1 MPPMPQR
8 PQPRRAA
15 GPESPLGNAIQPP
28 RQQPLYETVRE
39 WTERYLEGPVYSRP
53 ARKRVAVL
61 VAGLIAGEQATVSH
75 WAGTVAG
82 LAISGAQEESIVRRL
97 QRIVDDARLD
107 PERLL
112 PTLFRA
118 WLPELLAGVIAAHA
132 ANEGSGPGH
141 HRRFRPLHL
150 VLDES
155 SKTDQVHLLVV
166 GLAYQGLVLPL
177 GVRCWPQNTPLPE
190 GEYWTQV
197 SRLLCEVQTVLPPV
211 LRDHVVLLADRG
223 FGHPRLIDLLGVLG
237 WAYVLRTQDQV
248 RLQLPDGTT
257 TPLRSLVTR
266 PGQVWLGGSTTD
278 GAATTAPVAPVAV
291 FKAAGWRTCQVVAL
305 WAAGQAAPWLL
316 LTDLPARATR
326 WRDYARRW
334 AIERLFL
341 AWKSHGWDLEASGLR
356 TPAQVGRLVSGLVLA
371 TWWRIAL
378 ALPVCLSHLAALS
391 ARAAHRL
398 PPPDTPLQLPLP
410 GLPGLPGLSPS
421 ADDLAP
427 PGAAPPPARP
437 WAAKFSL
444 FTWGIKVIRA
454 TACRSET
461 PALCWTFPFW
471 QAPVWSAHCARVASP
486 AA

>member
-1 MPPMPQR
+1 MPQR
-8 PQPRRAA
+8 TQTRRAA
-15 GPESPLGNAIQPP
+15 GPGSPIHPP
-28 RQQPLYETVRE
+28 RRQPLYETVQE
-39 WTERYLEGPVYSRP
+39 WTERYLEGPGYSRP

-61 VAGLIAGEQATVSH
+61 VAGLIAGEQATVSQ

-82 LAISGAQEESIVRRL
+82 LAISPAQEESIVRRL
-97 QRIVDDARLD
+97 LRLLDDARLD

-118 WLPELLAGVIAAHA
+118 WLPDLLAGVIAAHA
-132 ANEGSGPGH
+132 ANAGSGAGH

-150 VLDES
+150 VIDES

-166 GLAYQGLVLPL
+166 GLVYQGLVLPL

-197 SRLLCEVQTVLPPV
+197 SSLLCEVQTVLPPV

-248 RLQLPDGTT
+248 RVHLPDGTT

-266 PGQVWLGGSTTD
+266 PGQVWLGGSTTE
-278 GAATTAPVAPVAV
+278 GTAATAPVAV
-291 FKAAGWRTCQVVAL
+291 FKAAGWRTCQVVAI
-305 WAAGQAAPWLL
+305 WAAGQPVPWLL
-316 LTDLPARATR
+316 LTNLPARATR
-326 WRDYARRW
+326 WRDYAQRW

-378 ALPVCLSHLAALS
+378 ALPVCLSHLASLS
-391 ARAAHRL
+391 ARAARRL

-410 GLPGLPGLSPS
+410 GLSPGVDG
-421 ADDLAP
+421 LAP
-427 PGAAPPPARP
+427 PVSAVSVPPRLLRP
-437 WAAKFSL
+437 VP
-444 FTWGIKVIRA
+444 G
-454 TACRSET
+454 
-461 PALCWTFPFW
+461 PPN
-471 QAPVWSAHCARVASP
+471 SASSP
-486 AA
+486 GGLK

>member
-1 MPPMPQR
+1 MPQR
-8 PQPRRAA
+8 SLTRRAA
-15 GPESPLGNAIQPP
+15 EFGSPREAA
-28 RQQPLYETVRE
+28 QQPLYETVRE
-39 WTERYLEGPVYSRP
+39 WTERYLEGPEYSRP

-61 VAGLIAGEQATVSH
+61 VAGLLAGERATVSQV
-75 WAGTVAG
+75 AETVAG
-82 LAISGAQEESIVRRL
+82 LALSGAQEESIVRRL
-97 QRIVDDARLD
+97 LRILDDARLD

-112 PTLFRA
+112 PALFRA

-132 ANEGSGPGH
+132 ANVGSGAGH

-177 GVRCWPQNTPLPE
+177 GVRCWSQNTALPE

-197 SRLLCEVQTVLPPV
+197 SSLLCEVQTVLPPV

-248 RLQLPDGTT
+248 RVQLPDGTT
-257 TPLRSLVTR
+257 TPLRGLVTR
-266 PGQVWLGGSTTD
+266 PGQVWLGGSTTAEA
-278 GAATTAPVAPVAV
+278 AATTPVAV
-291 FKAAGWRTCQVVAL
+291 FKGAGWRTCQVVAL
-305 WAAGQAAPWLL
+305 WATGQAAPWLL

-356 TPAQVGRLVSGLVLA
+356 TPAQVGRWVSGLVLA

-378 ALPVCLSHLAALS
+378 ALPVCLRHLAALA
-391 ARAAHRL
+391 ARAARRL
-398 PPPDTPLQLPLP
+398 PPPDAPLQLPLP
-410 GLPGLPGLSPS
+410 GLSP
-421 ADDLAP
+421 DLDELAP
-427 PGAAPPPARP
+427 PVAAPSSARP

-454 TACRSET
+454 TVCRSET

-471 QAPVWSAHCARVASP
+471 EVPLWSTHCARVASP